1 MPIPPLAPNPSNGIT
16 VEYVE
21 YVAKIVLPFISI
33 IVGLVVWT
41 WKKMERSI
49 DKVSEAL
56 ELHVGSDEEIHD
68 HLFTASRKTG
78 EKLAE
83 LIGTVTIFGVV
94 VNQQYVFLIT
104 CGVVIATGLVVM
116 VNIIRNCD
124 TRNKRIALLSKRR
137 RKDNADTTARS

>member
-1 MPIPPLAPNPSNGIT
+1 MQNSIT
-16 VEYVE
+16 V
-21 YVAKIVLPFISI
+21 
-33 IVGLVVWT
+33 
-41 WKKMERSI
+41 
-49 DKVSEAL
+49 
-56 ELHVGSDEEIHD
+56 
-68 HLFTASRKTG
+68 LF
-78 EKLAE
+78 
-83 LIGTVTIFGVV
+83 GTVTIFGVV